1 MKVVL
6 VKENNNI
13 RVLEG
18 NGEISELLLSMRSR
32 LTSGNVK
39 YYALDF
45 DASLGM
51 RIEAYVEALN
61 QHPDLL
67 DESKLITK
75 IQ

>member
-6 VKENNNI
+6 VKENNSI
-13 RVLEG
+13 RILEG
-18 NGEISELLLSMRSR
+18 NGEIGSTLLSMRSR
-32 LTSGNVK
+32 LTSGNVQ

-45 DASLGM
+45 DATLGM
-51 RIEAYVEALN
+51 RIDAYVEALN

-67 DESKLITK
+67 EKSKLITK